1 MKIHAYLN
9 FNGNCDAALKF
20 YEKSL
25 GGKVVFRLTYG
36 ETPAAKETPK
46 ELHNQ
51 VIHARLQV
59 GDNVLMASDCP
70 PDRYNEPK
78 GITISIN
85 IETPEEADRIF
96 AALSEK
102 ATIGMPIQETFWA
115 RRFGMLTDQF
125 GIPWM
130 INCEKQS

>member
-1 MKIHAYLN
+1 MKINAYLN
-9 FNGNCDAALKF
+9 FKGNCEAALKF
-20 YEKSL
+20 YEKCL
-25 GGKVVFRLTYG
+25 GVKVVFKLTYG

-51 VIHARLQV
+51 IIHARFAV

-70 PDRYNEPK
+70 PDRYDEPK
-78 GITISIN
+78 GITISIS
-85 IETPEEADRIF
+85 IEKPEEADRIF

-102 ATIGMPIQETFWA
+102 GTICMPIQETFWA
-115 RRFGMLTDQF
+115 KRFGMLTDQF

-130 INCEKQS
+130 INCEKKD